1 MISFKIALENH
12 KLSKISKFSDDF
24 VSLVCKGDRCYLTSE
39 TTTITALVEMTL
51 LNKPSEDISVRLSK
65 SYLTGLGE
73 ESYLTVSVTDCIKLS
88 YSSSKAKHLYDVKI
102 SKQSSVANI
111 DDVLAIISS
120 KSEYDK
126 VHTSIFGSLSRVA
139 NAINVPCRCYNKILY
154 CEYEDSFILTK
165 CDAPNFSLSSA
176 ILSKLCELSEFIYF
190 LGNKIYIYN
199 SDSEMHVVSSLY
211 LPPKNFDYLN
221 SKLKLHFDF
230 SIDVDITSLKH
241 YLKSF
246 SPSDNVLCDFI
257 LSKKIINFVDGDRLF
272 SVSLDFE
279 EEDIESFELKNK
291 DSLSDDEL
299 VAMLNDTG
307 VVDALSGNKRSTLP
321 SVRVPCRL
329 VKGCLKSNKVKI
341 LVNSNMVVF
350 KVGSIRVLTPRVDA
364 GGEYVEG

>member
-1 MISFKIALENH
+1 MISFKISLENY

-24 VSLVCKGDRCYLTSE
+24 VSLVCKNGKCYLLSE
-39 TTTITALVEMTL
+39 TTTVTALVEMTL
-51 LNKPSEDISVRLSK
+51 LSNPSEDISVRLSK

-88 YSSSKAKHLYDVKI
+88 YSSSKAKHLYDIKI
-102 SKQSSVANI
+102 TKQSSIENV
-111 DDVLAIISS
+111 DDILSIIAS
-120 KSEYDK
+120 KSEYTK
-126 VHTSIFGSLSRVA
+126 VPTSAFGSLSRVA

-165 CDAPNFSLSSA
+165 CDSPNFSIGSA
-176 ILSKLCELSEFIYF
+176 TLSKLCELSEFIYF

-211 LPPKNFDYLN
+211 LPPKNFDYLSN
-221 SKLKLHFDF
+221 KLKLHFDF
-230 SIDVDITSLKH
+230 SVDVDISSLRH

-246 SPSDNVLCDFI
+246 SPSDNVLCDFM
-257 LSKKIINFVDGDRLF
+257 LNKKIINFIDGDRLF

-279 EEDIESFELKNK
+279 EEDIKAFESGKK
-291 DSLSDDEL
+291 DKVSDDEL

-321 SVRVPCRL
+321 SVRVPCKL
-329 VKGCLKSNKVKI
+329 VKGCLKSNKIKI
-341 LVNSNMVVF
+341 LMNSNMVVF
-350 KVGSIRVLTPRVDA
+350 KVGSIRILTPRVDA
-364 GGEYVEG
+364 GGEYIEG